1 MAVFDFFPFLA
12 MVVVQVGY
20 AGMNTTTKL
29 ALDYA
34 DMKPLVLVAYRQ
46 IFATIAMIPFA
57 YYLERKTRPKI
68 TLPLLFQI
76 FLCSVT
82 GITGNQVLFNVGLES
97 SSLTIAT
104 ALTNILPAVTFL
116 LAAIF
121 RQEKVGLKRLSG
133 QAKVLGTILC
143 VGGAMF
149 LTFYKGPI
157 VNIGE
162 SVIRWKYANDSGD
175 SKDKSNSVLG
185 SLIVIASTISWA
197 VWYIIQAKVSEK
209 FPAPYTSTLLMCLM
223 GSVQCAVIGAGVN
236 HRASDWA
243 LNTPLRLVATIYAGV
258 VCSALAFSLTS
269 WTIQRKGALYV
280 SVFSPLLLIL
290 VAILGWALLHEKIY
304 VGTVVGSVLIVA
316 GLYVVLWGKEKEGKV
331 TAPETDTGIKS
342 EEKVQSVDLESQLP
356 AEPSSCEEDTKQ
368 STDGDMK
375 MAESNVKK
383 GSDGLESELPASTI
397 ELDHATKN

>member
-29 ALDYA
+29 AMDYA
-34 DMKPLVLVAYRQ
+34 NMKPLVLVAYRQ
-46 IFATIAMIPFA
+46 IFATIALLPFA

-76 FLCSVT
+76 FLCSLT
-82 GITGNQVLFNVGLES
+82 GIVGNQVLFNVGMEH
-97 SSLTIAT
+97 SSLTIST

-121 RQEKVGLKRLSG
+121 RQEKVGIKRLSG
-133 QAKVLGTILC
+133 QAKVLGTVLC

-162 SVIRWKYANDSGD
+162 SKINWKYANDSTGD
-175 SKDKSNSVLG
+175 GKDSSNSVFG
-185 SLIVIASTISWA
+185 SLIVIASTFSWA
-197 VWYIIQAKVSEK
+197 VWYIIQVRVSEK
-209 FPAPYTSTLLMCLM
+209 FPAPYTSTLLMCFM
-223 GSVQCAVIGAGVN
+223 GSIQCVVIGAGVN

-243 LNTPLRLVATIYAGV
+243 LNSGLRLVATIYAGV

-304 VGTVVGSVLIVA
+304 VGTVVGSVLIIA
-316 GLYVVLWGKEKEGKV
+316 GLYVVLWGKDRETKV
-331 TAPETDTGIKS
+331 TAQETDTKILP
-342 EEKVQSVDLESQLP
+342 EEKVKNGGDLESQLP
-356 AEPSSCEEDTKQ
+356 AESSGDESTQQDIGEGVEGKKKNGDNDDVESQLPPSSI
-368 STDGDMK
+368 G
-375 MAESNVKK
+375 NN
-383 GSDGLESELPASTI
+383 
-397 ELDHATKN
+397 HAANN